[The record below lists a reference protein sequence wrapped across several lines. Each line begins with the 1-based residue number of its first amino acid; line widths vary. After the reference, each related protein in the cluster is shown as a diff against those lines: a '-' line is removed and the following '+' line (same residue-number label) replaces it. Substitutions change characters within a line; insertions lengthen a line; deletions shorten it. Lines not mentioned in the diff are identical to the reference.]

1 VKEPEVRIKSNNEE
15 EEYHDRTDE
24 AVVQLFCSLFFT
36 EGKHEGEETE
46 EITNTYNFEEII

>member
-1 VKEPEVRIKSNNEE
+1 MKKKKITIERI
-15 EEYHDRTDE
+15 E
-24 AVVQLFCSLFFT
+24 AVVQLFYSLFFT

>member
-1 VKEPEVRIKSNNEE
+1 VEEPEVRIKSNNEE
-15 EEYHDRTDE
+15 KENHDRTDE
-24 AVVQLFCSLFFT
+24 AVVQLFYSLFFT